1 MRAKVKKGLVL
12 LLMCTMILG
21 MKTDV
26 LAAGVTYVY
35 DDAQTVAN
43 LTNNFRAANPWYLDA
58 NEQKQQCGN
67 LPALAYDYRLERV
80 AMIRA
85 AEIVTSFS
93 HTRPGGGTSSSMVID
108 SLGMTAWGE
117 NIAAGQTSANEVVE
131 AWKETNEPYNGQGH
145 RRNMLGIGTTFTSI
159 GVGHVRANGRD
170 YWVQIF
176 GTGNGG
182 GTREDLNGSNTPD
195 TDKPDQNPNP
205 DTDKPDQNPNLDT
218 DKPDQNPNPDTDKP
232 GQNPNPDTD
241 KPDQTP
247 DADQPNDD
255 SNGLDP
261 DTVIPGIIPS
271 TQYNFVSGA
280 GNTWTKG
287 SGQPMVM
294 KTDGDF
300 SKFVSV
306 EIDGAVVDKS
316 NYAAESGSTIVT
328 FKAEYM
334 ETLKSGKHTYRVN
347 YTDGYAETT
356 FTVNGSTAAAGNTV
370 KAPKT
375 GDAAATATS
384 MILMLAA
391 FGGIAASQMLKKRIR

>member
-1 MRAKVKKGLVL
+1 MV
-12 LLMCTMILG
+12 
-21 MKTDV
+21 
-26 LAAGVTYVY
+26 
-35 DDAQTVAN
+35 
-43 LTNNFRAANPWYLDA
+43 
-58 NEQKQQCGN
+58 
-67 LPALAYDYRLERV
+67 
-80 AMIRA
+80 RA

-117 NIAAGQTSANEVVE
+117 NIAYGQTSANEVVE
-131 AWKETNEPYNGQGH
+131 AWKETNEPYSGQGH

-159 GVGHVRANGRD
+159 GVGHVRANGTD

-205 DTDKPDQNPNLDT
+205 DTDKPDQNPN
-218 DKPDQNPNPDTDKP
+218 
-232 GQNPNPDTD
+232 PDTD

-261 DTVIPGIIPS
+261 DTVIPGVIPS

-287 SGQPMVM
+287 NGQPMVM

-316 NYAAESGSTIVT
+316 NYVAESGSTIVT

-384 MILMLAA
+384 MLLMLAA
-391 FGGIAASQMLKKRIR
+391 FGGIAASQMLKKRTR

>member
-21 MKTDV
+21 VKTDV

-43 LTNNFRAANPWYLDA
+43 LTNNFRADNPWYFDA
-58 NEQKQQCGN
+58 NGQKQQCGN
-67 LPALAYDYRLERV
+67 LPALAYDYRLEKV
-80 AMIRA
+80 AMVRA

-131 AWKETNEPYNGQGH
+131 AWKETNEPYSGQGH

-159 GVGHVRANGRD
+159 GVGHVRANGTD

-205 DTDKPDQNPNLDT
+205 DTDKPDQNPN
-218 DKPDQNPNPDTDKP
+218 
-232 GQNPNPDTD
+232 PDTD

-261 DTVIPGIIPS
+261 DTVIPGVIPS

-316 NYAAESGSTIVT
+316 NYVAESGSTIVT

-384 MILMLAA
+384 MLLMLAA
-391 FGGIAASQMLKKRIR
+391 FGGIAASQMLKKRTR

>member
-21 MKTDV
+21 VKTDV

-35 DDAQTVAN
+35 DDAQTVAD
-43 LTNNFRAANPWYLDA
+43 LTNNFRADNPWYFDA
-58 NEQKQQCGN
+58 NGQKQQCGN

-80 AMIRA
+80 AMVRA

-93 HTRPGGGTSSSMVID
+93 HTRPGGGTSSSMVMD

-131 AWKETNEPYNGQGH
+131 DWKETNEPYSGQGH

-205 DTDKPDQNPNLDT
+205 DTDKPDQNPN
-218 DKPDQNPNPDTDKP
+218 
-232 GQNPNPDTD
+232 PDTD

-261 DTVIPGIIPS
+261 DTVIPGVIPS

-316 NYAAESGSTIVT
+316 NYVAESGSTIVT

-384 MILMLAA
+384 MLLMLAA
-391 FGGIAASQMLKKRIR
+391 FGGIAASQMLKKRTR

>member
-21 MKTDV
+21 VKTDV

-35 DDAQTVAN
+35 DDAQTVAD
-43 LTNNFRAANPWYLDA
+43 LTNNFRADNPWYFDA
-58 NEQKQQCGN
+58 NGQKQQCGN

-80 AMIRA
+80 AMVRA

-93 HTRPGGGTSSSMVID
+93 HTRPGGGTSSSMVMD

-131 AWKETNEPYNGQGH
+131 AWKETNEPYSGQGH

-205 DTDKPDQNPNLDT
+205 DTDKPDQNPN
-218 DKPDQNPNPDTDKP
+218 
-232 GQNPNPDTD
+232 PDTD

-261 DTVIPGIIPS
+261 DTVIPGVIPS

-287 SGQPMVM
+287 NGQPMVM

-316 NYAAESGSTIVT
+316 NYVAESGSTIVT

-384 MILMLAA
+384 MLLMLAA
-391 FGGIAASQMLKKRIR
+391 FGGIAASQMLKKRTR

>member
-21 MKTDV
+21 VKTDV

-43 LTNNFRAANPWYLDA
+43 LTNNFRADNPWYFDA
-58 NEQKQQCGN
+58 NGQKQQCGN

-117 NIAAGQTSANEVVE
+117 NIATGQTSANEVVE

-205 DTDKPDQNPNLDT
+205 DTDKPDQNPN
-218 DKPDQNPNPDTDKP
+218 
-232 GQNPNPDTD
+232 PDTD

-261 DTVIPGIIPS
+261 DTVIPGVIPS

-287 SGQPMVM
+287 NGQPMVM

-316 NYAAESGSTIVT
+316 NYVAESGSTIVT

-384 MILMLAA
+384 MLLMLAA
-391 FGGIAASQMLKKRIR
+391 FGGIAASQMLKKRTR

>member
-21 MKTDV
+21 VKTDV

-35 DDAQTVAN
+35 DDAQTVAD
-43 LTNNFRAANPWYLDA
+43 LTNNFRADNPWYFDA
-58 NEQKQQCGN
+58 NGQKQQCGN

-80 AMIRA
+80 AMVRA

-93 HTRPGGGTSSSMVID
+93 HTRPGGGTSSSMVMD

-131 AWKETNEPYNGQGH
+131 DWKETNEPYSGQGH

-205 DTDKPDQNPNLDT
+205 DTDKPDQNPN
-218 DKPDQNPNPDTDKP
+218 
-232 GQNPNPDTD
+232 PDTD

-261 DTVIPGIIPS
+261 DTVIPGVIPS

-287 SGQPMVM
+287 NGQPMVM

-316 NYAAESGSTIVT
+316 NYVAESGSTIVT

-384 MILMLAA
+384 MLLMLAA
-391 FGGIAASQMLKKRIR
+391 FGGIAASQMLKKRTR

>member
-117 NIAAGQTSANEVVE
+117 DIAAGQTSANEVVE

-182 GTREDLNGSNTPD
+182 GTREDLNGSNTP
-195 TDKPDQNPNP
+195 
-205 DTDKPDQNPNLDT
+205 DT

-384 MILMLAA
+384 IILMLAA